1 MKIFVTGISGFIGS
15 NLIKYLKKSNYE
27 ILGISRKK
35 ISFPNIQIL
44 QGDLNNLS
52 SVKKK
57 IIEFQPDT
65 IVHLAWQ
72 DIPDYSKH
80 KSELNLDL
88 SIKLFNFLFEK
99 TKCKKVIVAGTCW
112 EYGKKY
118 GICKENDNLNIS
130 SHFARAKF
138 LLYQYLSKNCENL
151 GVDLFWF
158 RLFFV
163 FGEGQKQ
170 TSLIPHC
177 YNFIKNNK
185 KPPINKPENSN
196 DFIHIND
203 VVKILFLAIEKNFSP
218 GVYNI
223 GSGFST
229 SIKKIISIIEKEI
242 TGMNKLSSE
251 ITNMQNDT
259 KDSIEN
265 FWSDNTKLLKNFCF
279 VFEKNLEQKI
289 SQYISFLKS
298 NS

>member
-99 TKCKKVIVAGTCW
+99 TNFFL
-112 EYGKKY
+112 EYTY
-118 GICKENDNLNIS
+118 
-130 SHFARAKF
+130 
-138 LLYQYLSKNCENL
+138 LL
-151 GVDLFWF
+151 W
-158 RLFFV
+158 
-163 FGEGQKQ
+163 
-170 TSLIPHC
+170 
-177 YNFIKNNK
+177 
-185 KPPINKPENSN
+185 
-196 DFIHIND
+196 
-203 VVKILFLAIEKNFSP
+203 
-218 GVYNI
+218 
-223 GSGFST
+223 
-229 SIKKIISIIEKEI
+229 
-242 TGMNKLSSE
+242 
-251 ITNMQNDT
+251 
-259 KDSIEN
+259 
-265 FWSDNTKLLKNFCF
+265 
-279 VFEKNLEQKI
+279 
-289 SQYISFLKS
+289 
-298 NS
+298 